1 MRERSGQQ
9 RVRRRI
15 TKSSLWTTRKL
26 GSDIVRTNVNV
37 WRYSGI
43 ERADGITM
51 LDQEQQAV
59 SSEVLLSELR
69 NISEKLAQTQQ
80 RKSSEASD
88 ILRSIA
94 DTKAVLAELYNSI
107 GYTAGIKALGLD
119 NEEESAIQ

>member
-15 TKSSLWTTRKL
+15 TKSSLWITRKL

-37 WRYSGI
+37 WRYSGQ
-43 ERADGITM
+43 ERAGSITTP
-51 LDQEQQAV
+51 DQEAQMENLEALRL
-59 SSEVLLSELR
+59 VLL
-69 NISEKLAQTQQ
+69 NISESVAQTQQ

-94 DTKAVLAELYNSI
+94 DTKVALAELYNSI
-107 GYTAGIKALGLD
+107 GYTTGIKEL
-119 NEEESAIQ
+119 NK

>member
-43 ERADGITM
+43 EKADGITM

-80 RKSSEASD
+80 RKSSEVSD
-88 ILRSIA
+88 ILKSIA

-107 GYTAGIKALGLD
+107 GYMAGIKALGLD